1 MFRSNAVVRA
11 ALSLSALSLSMFV
24 SFIQATPASAGC
36 RSCDMFMRCVTTPM
50 GALVCVEG
58 PISCTMALQCTGG
71 GGAGRIPDSPAEE
84 LTTWSVFDVVPGT
97 RASRATL
104 RLNAGALSL
113 GDEAQQPWLPG
124 RGVLADAALAY
135 GREYDVTLADA
146 SGEGFALKRSLE
158 AGRVRLEVRAVR
170 GEVPAEVLA
179 SELLG
184 ERDELTV
191 PVRIE
196 GRDRML
202 VMHTSSLA
210 PGLAAGEITRLR
222 RGLAS
227 AARVLPRRQQ
237 PLLRIVSR

>member
-1 MFRSNAVVRA
+1 MSRFNAVVRA
-11 ALSLSALSLSMFV
+11 ALSLSALSMLI
-24 SFIQATPASAGC
+24 SFLHAAPAVAGC
-36 RSCDMFMRCVTTPM
+36 RSCDMYMRCVQTPA
-50 GALVCVEG
+50 GAVLCVEG
-58 PISCTMALQCTGG
+58 PQTCLMSLSCFGVGG
-71 GGAGRIPDSPAEE
+71 GGRIPDGPAEE

-97 RASRATL
+97 RALRATL
-104 RLNAGALSL
+104 RPNAGALSL
-113 GDEAQQPWLPG
+113 GDEARQPWLPG
-124 RGVLADAALAY
+124 TGVLADAALAY

-146 SGEGFALKRSLE
+146 SGEGFALKRTLE

-170 GEVPAEVLA
+170 GELPAEVLA

-202 VMHTSSLA
+202 VMHTGSLA
-210 PGLAAGEITRLR
+210 PGLAASEIARLR
-222 RGLAS
+222 RGLAT

-237 PLLRIVSR
+237 PLLRVINR